1 MTDCSR
7 TTCPDSFFR
16 GYLFQG
22 VMFTRALMLVI
33 ASVLGT
39 CALADT
45 AFEFSRDVAELNF
58 ASENLARE
66 LRGTLGYGSLRGAAE
81 RLSDDAEQLQDSI
94 SHGRSH
100 AYVRIQL
107 NDVRRRYQQLQV
119 EVAKALVRNEGVEDN
134 HNALVSSHMENIT
147 ALYDE
152 LDASYYY
159 NTPDSS
165 GDSFYYPYV
174 YTAPVVV
181 LPNGQGGGG
190 VDPGYLPDEV
200 RRWIETG
207 RTLQPRTAAEVRSD
221 RRAISEQTGIEQG
234 FDHRSSVLD
243 RQARQEL
250 QEQARNPDGALPD

>member
-7 TTCPDSFFR
+7 L
-16 GYLFQG
+16 LFPG
-22 VMFTRALMLVI
+22 SLYMRALMLVI
-33 ASVLGT
+33 ASVLNT
-39 CALADT
+39 IALAAT
-45 AFEFSRDVAELNF
+45 PFEFSRDVAELNF
-58 ASENLARE
+58 ASEHLARE

-134 HNALVSSHMENIT
+134 HNALVNAHMENIT
-147 ALYDE
+147 ALYDA
-152 LDASYYY
+152 LDATYYY
-159 NTPDSS
+159 LTPDSS
-165 GDSFYYPYV
+165 GSSLYYPYV

-181 LPNGQGGGG
+181 LPNGQGSGE
-190 VDPGYLPDEV
+190 VDPGYLPEEV

-207 RTLQPRTAAEVRSD
+207 RTLQPRSAAEVRSD
-221 RRAISEQTGIEQG
+221 RRDISEQTGLEQG
-234 FDHRSSVLD
+234 FDQRSAVLD
-243 RQARQEL
+243 RQAQQEL
-250 QEQARNPDGALPD
+250 QQQAHSPD